1 MGRQGAEILHRDVSK
16 ERERERGGGKREK
29 EEEQRSD
36 KQISEDRPGD
46 RNWRS
51 YIGISQGRAEV

>member
-1 MGRQGAEILHRDVSK
+1 MGRQRAEILHRDVAK
-16 ERERERGGGKREK
+16 ERERERGKREK

-36 KQISEDRPGD
+36 KQISEDRRGD
-46 RNWRS
+46 RKWRS

>member
-16 ERERERGGGKREK
+16 EGEREGGGEREK

-36 KQISEDRPGD
+36 KQISEDRRGD
-46 RNWRS
+46 RKWRS

>member
-1 MGRQGAEILHRDVSK
+1 MGRQRAEILHRNVTK
-16 ERERERGGGKREK
+16 ERERERGGGEK

-36 KQISEDRPGD
+36 KQISEDRRGD
-46 RNWRS
+46 RKWRS

>member
-1 MGRQGAEILHRDVSK
+1 MGRQRAEILHRDVAK
-16 ERERERGGGKREK
+16 ERERERGKREK
-29 EEEQRSD
+29 EEEQRYD

>member
-1 MGRQGAEILHRDVSK
+1 MGRQRAEILHRDVAK
-16 ERERERGGGKREK
+16 ERERGKREK